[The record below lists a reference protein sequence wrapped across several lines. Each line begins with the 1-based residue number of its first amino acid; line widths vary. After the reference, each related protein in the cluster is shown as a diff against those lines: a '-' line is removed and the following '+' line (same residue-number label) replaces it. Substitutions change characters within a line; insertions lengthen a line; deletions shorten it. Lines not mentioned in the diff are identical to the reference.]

1 MGWADDSTPP
11 ALDDE
16 QGASKYVHEFERRG
30 WGLILSAFVGIH
42 QETTRATRA
51 KYHTLNNS
59 IHHRHIHY
67 LYPTTTTICTA
78 MFLFDPLLHF
88 V

>member
-30 WGLILSAFVGIH
+30 WGLILSASLLCGNTPRDH
-42 QETTRATRA
+42 TRA